1 MKSGDIEDLYRLSP
15 MQEGMLFHHL
25 YNPESDI
32 YFRQQGYTFHGPLNV
47 SAFTRAWDRVIERHA
62 VLRASFFWQDL
73 DKPVQV
79 VRRTVA
85 TPLEY
90 QDWRGLSEAEQDE
103 RLESLLS
110 AERETRFD
118 ITRAPLMRI
127 LIVQVADEVSHFIW
141 SYHHLL
147 MDGWSKYH
155 VLREVVSLY
164 DAFCEGKDL
173 QLGRP
178 RSYRDYISWLKQQ
191 DKSGAEAF
199 WRDALK
205 GFKAPTPI
213 GGAQSN
219 GGPNSESEYNERE
232 VWLTAETTSALKAL
246 AKQHQFTLNTLM
258 QGAWSLLLS
267 RYSGEEDVLFGVTVS
282 GRPASLPG
290 VESMVGLFINTL
302 PLRVRVP
309 HDAELLPWLKKL
321 QAQQAELS
329 QFEHSPLSDVHG
341 WSEVPRSQMLFESI
355 LVFDNFPFDENVRT
369 HRELRFTPLASV
381 ERNNYP
387 LTLVAFADERM
398 MLRIPYDTQ
407 RFESAAIDRML
418 GHLQS
423 LLEGMAANPH
433 QRLCEMP
440 LVTRAEREQLLSDL
454 DHTEHDLS
462 RGLTV
467 HALFEAQ
474 VERTPDA
481 TAVRLGPESL
491 TYRELNERANQLAHH
506 LRGMGVGP
514 EVRVGICAERS
525 IEMLVGLLGTL
536 KAGGVYVPLDPSYPQ
551 ERLSCLLEDLAVPV
565 LLTQDHLLFELPPYA
580 AASQIVCLDSDWTT
594 ISSCA
599 SDNPEN
605 LLTDE
610 NLAYII
616 YTSGSTGTPKG
627 VCISHGVAANHF
639 LTAQREYHTD
649 SNDVVLE
656 FASFNFDVSLE
667 QVFVPLLAG
676 ATLVLR
682 DSRTWGREDFFKH
695 VTEYGLTIVNIP
707 PAYWTQVVP
716 APGSDV
722 AAELAAR
729 LKLVIIGGDQMQPH
743 TARMWQ
749 QAGLR
754 NVRLLNAYGPTET
767 TITATT
773 FEVPLLADENGARSQ
788 MPIGRPLVQ
797 RAVYILD
804 GQGSPVPVGVTGEMH
819 IGGPLL
825 ARGYLN
831 QPALTAEKFIPDP
844 FSTRPGARMY
854 RTGDQATYSE
864 DGNIRFLGRVDRQ
877 VKIRGYRIELGEIEA
892 ALYACEGVRDAAV
905 IVNEQENGEKQLI
918 GYLVMKAGAAAD
930 KVKERLR
937 ERLPEYMIPSAFM
950 LLEEMPLTPNGKIDR
965 RALPAPDEA
974 RARDVDDYVAPR
986 TPIEEMLADIFAGVL
1001 EVERVGVEENFFELG
1016 GHSLLVTQVISRIR
1030 ESLNVELSV
1039 RAIFEY
1045 PTVAA
1050 LAVQVE
1056 AESRAGREAPRQL
1069 ARRESGVAA
1078 TLSFAQQ
1085 RLWFLDQFE
1094 PGSSAYN
1101 MPFALRLKGVL
1112 DVAALERAMTE
1123 VIRRHEVLRTRF
1135 AVEGGE
1141 PMQVVDEP
1149 APFVLSIM
1157 EVGEHVEQLIQ
1168 EEASLPFDL
1177 ETGPLVRARLLKLD
1191 EREQVLLFTMHHIVS
1206 DAWSMSVLIRE
1217 VGALYNAYR
1226 HGEESPLAELPI
1238 QYADYAVWQREW
1250 LQGEALEQQLEY
1262 WRKQLAATPVLELPI
1277 EKPRPAV
1284 LSPASARAEVRLS
1297 AEAVTKLRELGRR
1310 EGCTLFMT
1318 LLAAFQVV
1326 LWRYTGQRDLVI
1338 GTPVANRGQGT
1349 EGLIGFFVNT
1359 LALRAELDGA
1369 LTFRELLGRVRE
1381 ACLGA
1386 YAHQDVPFEKLVEEL
1401 GVRRELNR
1409 HPLFDV
1415 MLALQSAGDDE
1426 LRLEGLEVSAESVGG
1441 ATGAKFDLL
1450 LGLSEESGGG
1460 VRGKLEYRKEL
1471 FGEELMRRMAGRIGQ
1486 VVEEVAAGG
1495 GEARLEELG
1504 AVSGEERNLQLVEW
1518 NSTSRP
1524 YELNRCLHQF
1534 FEAQVERTPDA
1545 VALVCGAE
1553 QLTYRELNQRANLLA
1568 HRLCALGVGAE
1579 SVVALLFE
1587 RSPELVVSLLGVLKA
1602 GGAYLPLD
1610 PSYPAAR
1617 LRYMYEEAAPRVL
1630 LTTEQLRDKWVDAG
1644 ELGTAAVLCVEQLD
1658 LEAAPAELC
1667 GNPAVEVA
1675 ADNLAYVIYTSG
1687 STGRPKGA
1695 MNTHRAIVN
1704 RLLWMQE
1711 EYRLDGSDRVLQKT
1725 PFSFD
1730 VSVWEFF
1737 WPLITGAT
1745 LVLARPGGHQE
1756 SDYLVKLLAGAEVTT
1771 MHFVPSMLAV
1781 FLEEPGVGVAARKLR
1796 RVICSGEALS
1806 ADLMERFMERLPGV
1820 ELHNLYG
1827 PTEAAV
1833 DVSWWRCE
1841 VRGDGRVPIG
1851 RPVANTRMYVLGAG
1865 QELVSAG
1872 VPGELYI
1879 GGVQVGRG
1887 YLSRPAL
1894 TAERFVPDPFSAEAG
1909 ARMYRTGDVAR
1920 WLADGEIEY
1929 VGRVD
1934 QQVKIR
1940 GQRIELG
1947 EIEAT
1952 LRDCEGVRDAA
1963 VVVGERTDGEKRLV
1977 GYLVTETGARATTV
1991 NIREYLRERLPEY
2004 MVPATFL
2011 LLDELPLTPS
2021 GKLDRRA
2028 LPALESVSVEAAD
2041 DYVAPRTPVE
2051 ELLANIFAEVLR
2063 LEKVGTDESFFDLG
2077 GHSLLATKV
2086 ISRVREAFR
2095 VEVALR
2101 ALFERPTVA
2110 EFARHLDVCLKTGKA
2125 TAAPRIRRV
2134 KHDGASPL
2142 SFAQQRLWFFEQLQP
2157 GSATYNL
2164 LQSAR
2169 LLGALNV
2176 PALEQSL
2183 NEIVKRHE
2191 SLRTTFQDIK
2201 GEPAQQVV
2209 PASPQTL
2216 PLMDLSGL
2224 PEAEREE
2231 EVRRLTLEE
2240 LNRPF
2245 DLARGP
2251 LVRARLLKLDAE
2263 THVVLFMMHHIV
2275 TDAWSMG
2282 VLLRELKVLYEAFS
2296 EGRPSPLA
2304 ELPIQYADFAR
2315 WQRDW
2320 LSGEALEEQLGYWQE
2335 RLGGNLPVLSL
2346 PADKPRPDVWTY
2358 RGAKHSVK
2366 FSKGLTEEL
2375 KAFGNRQGATLF
2387 MTLLAAFQVLLH
2399 YYTGEEDIVV
2409 GTDDANRGHL
2419 ETEPLIGFFIN
2430 QLALRTNLSGNPSFR
2445 ELLGRVREVTLG
2457 AYANHDLPFDKI
2469 VERLQPE
2476 RSLAHAPLFQ
2486 VKLVLQNT
2494 PVEELE
2500 LRGLILQPLQVD
2512 YAAAKFDLTPLLWEK
2527 PDGLRGW
2534 FEYSSD
2540 LFSPAAIAR
2549 IAEQFEFVLKSVAS
2563 RPDLTLE
2570 QLRDVLAEDDRER
2583 RACAQRER
2591 EESQRSRFKT
2601 IKPKAISLSEQAVV
2615 QTSEL
2620 VSGARLPLVIQPA
2633 MNNLDLEEWAKGN
2646 LGFIETKLQKHGAIL
2661 FRGFD
2666 VNSPSVFEGFAHAIC
2681 PRLFDENGEH
2691 NRGSVSGKVYTP
2703 VSYPA
2708 NKLLLWHNENSF
2720 NDSWPMKI
2728 WFCCATPAEK
2738 GGETPLVDSRRVFE
2752 MLDPKIRE
2760 RFIEKKVMYVRNYK
2774 EGLGQSWQ
2782 AIMRAENRADAEK
2795 FCRNNLMEFEWKEGN
2810 GLLTRCVRPAVARHP
2825 RTGEMVWFNQAQHWH
2840 RACLDAETRESLRA
2854 LYDEDDFPR
2863 NCYYGDGSVIED
2875 SIMEEILEVYRQL
2888 AVTFPWQEKDVVMLD
2903 NLLTAHGRNPYV
2915 GKRRLYVAMGEMT
2928 SYSDLLPPETA
2939 SSQSA

>member
-1 MKSGDIEDLYRLSP
+1 MKPGDIEDLYRLSP

-25 YNPESDI
+25 YSPESDI
-32 YFRQQGYTFHGPLNV
+32 YFRQQGYTFHGPLNIP
-47 SAFTRAWDRVIERHA
+47 AFTRAWDRVIERHA

-103 RLESLLS
+103 RLKALLLT
-110 AERETRFD
+110 ERETRFD

-178 RSYRDYISWLKQQ
+178 RSYRDYISWLKHQ
-191 DKSGAEAF
+191 DKSGTEAF
-199 WRDALK
+199 WRDALR

-213 GGAQSN
+213 GGAQRN
-219 GGPNSESEYNERE
+219 GGPNSESEYSERE
-232 VWLTAETTSALKAL
+232 VWLNAETTSALKSL

-309 HDAELLPWLKKL
+309 HDAELLPWLKRL

-407 RFESAAIDRML
+407 RFESAAVDRML

-433 QRLCEMP
+433 QRLCELP

-454 DHTEHDLS
+454 DHTEHDLWQ
-462 RGLTV
+462 GLTV

-506 LRGMGVGP
+506 LRSMGVGP

-551 ERLSCLLEDLAVPV
+551 ERLSYLLEDLAVPV

-580 AASQIVCLDSDWTT
+580 AASQIVCLDSDWAT
-594 ISSCA
+594 ISSCS

-605 LLTDE
+605 LLSDE

-616 YTSGSTGTPKG
+616 YTSGSSGTPKG

-639 LTAQREYHTD
+639 LTAQREFRTD
-649 SNDVVLE
+649 ANDVVLE

-667 QVFVPLLAG
+667 QIFVPLLAG

-682 DSRTWGREDFFKH
+682 DSRTWGREDFFQH
-695 VTEYGLTIVNIP
+695 VAEYGLTIVNIP
-707 PAYWTQVVP
+707 PAYWTQIVP

-722 AAELAAR
+722 ATELAAR

-754 NVRLLNAYGPTET
+754 DVRLLNAYGPTET
-767 TITATT
+767 TITATA

-797 RAVYILD
+797 RAIYILD
-804 GQGSPVPVGVTGEMH
+804 GQGSPVPVGVTGELH

-831 QPALTAEKFIPDP
+831 QPGLTAEKFIPDP
-844 FSTRPGARMY
+844 FSQQPGARMY
-854 RTGDQATYSE
+854 RTGDQASYSE

-905 IVNEQENGEKQLI
+905 IVSEQANGEKQLT
-918 GYLVMKAGAAAD
+918 GYLVMEAGAAVD
-930 KVKERLR
+930 KVRERLR
-937 ERLPEYMIPSAFM
+937 ERLPEYMIPSVFM

-974 RARDVDDYVAPR
+974 RARDVDDYQAPR

-1001 EVERVGVEENFFELG
+1001 EVEHVGVEENFFELG

-1045 PTVAA
+1045 PTVAT
-1050 LAVQVE
+1050 LAAQVE
-1056 AESRAGREAPRQL
+1056 AESRAGREAPPL
-1069 ARRESGVAA
+1069 LVRRESGVALP
-1078 TLSFAQQ
+1078 LSFAQQ

-1135 AVEGGE
+1135 VVENGE
-1141 PMQVVDEP
+1141 PVQVVDEP

-1157 EVGEHVEQLIQ
+1157 EVGNGHVEQLIQ
-1168 EEASLPFDL
+1168 KEASQSFDL
-1177 ETGPLVRARLLKLD
+1177 EAGPLVRARLLKLD
-1191 EREQVLLFTMHHIVS
+1191 ERDQVLLFTMHHIVS
-1206 DAWSMSVLIRE
+1206 DGWSMGVLIRE

-1226 HGEESPLAELPI
+1226 QGEESPLAELPI

-1250 LQGEALEQQLEY
+1250 LRGEALERQLEY
-1262 WRKQLAATPVLELPI
+1262 WRRQLTDAPVLELLT
-1277 EKPRPAV
+1277 EKARPAV
-1284 LSPASARAEVRLS
+1284 LSPASARADVRLS
-1297 AEAVTKLRELGRR
+1297 AEVVAGLRALGRQ

-1318 LLAAFQVV
+1318 LLAALQIV
-1326 LWRYTGQRDLVI
+1326 LWRYTGQSDLVV
-1338 GTPVANRGQGT
+1338 GTPVANRGQGGT

-1359 LALRAELDGA
+1359 LALRTGLEGA
-1369 LTFRELLGRVRE
+1369 LTFRELLARVRE
-1381 ACLGA
+1381 TCLGA

-1401 GVRRELNR
+1401 GVRRDLNR

-1415 MLALQSAGDDE
+1415 MLALQGGSEDR
-1426 LRLEGLEVSAESVGG
+1426 LRLEGLEVDAEAVGSG
-1441 ATGAKFDLL
+1441 AVGAKFDLL
-1450 LGLSEESGGG
+1450 LGLVEERGGG

-1471 FGEELMRRMAGRIGQ
+1471 FGEDLMRRMAGRLVQ
-1486 VVEEVAAGG
+1486 VVEEVAACR
-1495 GEARLEELG
+1495 GESRLKELG
-1504 AVSGEERNLQLVEW
+1504 TVRGEERSLQLVEW
-1518 NSTSRP
+1518 NATARD
-1524 YELNRCLHQF
+1524 YNFDGCLHQL
-1534 FEAQVERTPDA
+1534 FERQTARTPDA
-1545 VALVCGAE
+1545 TALVCGGE
-1553 QLTYRELNQRANLLA
+1553 RLSYRELDTRANQLA
-1568 HRLCALGVGAE
+1568 NQLNALGVGPE
-1579 SVVALLFE
+1579 TVVGLLFE
-1587 RSPELVVSLLGVLKA
+1587 RSTELVVSLLGVLKA

-1617 LRYMYEEAAPRVL
+1617 LRYMFEDAAPRVL
-1630 LTTEQLRDKWVDAG
+1630 LTTEALLSQWDHVGPQSQAD
-1644 ELGTAAVLCVEQLD
+1644 VLCVEQLELSED
-1658 LEAAPAELC
+1658 EAPAPVSS
-1667 GNPAVEVA
+1667 GVEA
-1675 ADNLAYVIYTSG
+1675 NHLAYVIYTSG

-1711 EYRLDGSDRVLQKT
+1711 AYGLEASDRVLQKT
-1725 PFSFD
+1725 PYSFD

-1745 LVLARPGGHQE
+1745 LVVAPPDLHRDSLGL
-1756 SDYLVKLLAGAEVTT
+1756 SRLITAERVTT
-1771 MHFVPSMLAV
+1771 IHFVPSMLAV
-1781 FLEEPGVGVAARKLR
+1781 FLDEPETSGCAGVLR

-1806 ADLMERFMERLPGV
+1806 ADLMERCFTRLPGV

-1833 DVSWWRCE
+1833 DVTAWHCE
-1841 VRGDGRVPIG
+1841 RRADGRVPLG
-1851 RPVANTRMYVLGAG
+1851 VPVANTQMYVLDERL
-1865 QELVSAG
+1865 ELVGPGVAG
-1872 VPGELYI
+1872 ALYI

-1887 YLSRPAL
+1887 YLRRPEL
-1894 TAERFVPDPFSAEAG
+1894 TAERFVADPYSNEPG
-1909 ARMYRTGDVAR
+1909 ARMYWTGDVGR
-1920 WLADGEIEY
+1920 WMAEGQLEYLGRADE
-1929 VGRVD
+1929 
-1934 QQVKIR
+1934 QVKLR

-1963 VVVGERTDGEKRLV
+1963 VVVSERADGEKRLV
-1977 GYLVTETGARATTV
+1977 GYVVTETATNN
-1991 NIREYLRERLPEY
+1991 NIKEYLRERLPEY
-2004 MVPATFL
+2004 MVPSTFVRL
-2011 LLDELPLTPS
+2011 EELPLTPS

-2028 LPALESVSVEAAD
+2028 LPAPESVIVEAVD
-2041 DYVAPRTPVE
+2041 GYVAPRTPVA
-2051 ELLANIFAEVLR
+2051 ELLAQTFAEVLGV
-2063 LEKVGTDESFFDLG
+2063 EEVGADESFFDLG

-2086 ISRVREAFR
+2086 VSRVREAFR
-2095 VEVALR
+2095 VEIALR

-2110 EFARHLDVCLKTGKA
+2110 QLARHIEACLKAGEVT
-2125 TAAPRIRRV
+2125 TVPPIRRV
-2134 KHDGASPL
+2134 KRDGVLPL

-2164 LQSAR
+2164 LQSVQ

-2183 NEIVKRHE
+2183 NEILRRHE
-2191 SLRTTFQDIK
+2191 SLRTTFQNIK
-2201 GEPAQQVV
+2201 GEPAQQVM
-2209 PASPQTL
+2209 PASLLAL
-2216 PLMDLSGL
+2216 PLTDLSGL
-2224 PEAEREE
+2224 PELEREA

-2263 THVVLFMMHHIV
+2263 THVALFMMHHIV

-2296 EGRPSPLA
+2296 EDRPSPLA
-2304 ELPIQYADFAR
+2304 DLPIQYVDFAH
-2315 WQRDW
+2315 WQREW
-2320 LSGEALEEQLGYWQE
+2320 LSGAALEEQLGYWQE
-2335 RLGGNLPVLSL
+2335 RLGGELSVLTL
-2346 PADKPRPDVWTY
+2346 PADRPRPDVWTY
-2358 RGAKHSVK
+2358 RGAKHPVK
-2366 FSKGLTEEL
+2366 FSKELTEEL
-2375 KAFGNRQGATLF
+2375 KAFSNRQGATLF

-2399 YYTGEEDIVV
+2399 YYTGAEDIVV
-2409 GTDDANRGHL
+2409 GTDDANRSRL

-2430 QLALRTNLSGNPSFR
+2430 QLALRTDLSGNPRFR

-2476 RSLAHAPLFQ
+2476 RSLARVPLFQ

-2500 LRGLILQPLQVD
+2500 LRGLKLLPLQVD

-2534 FEYSSD
+2534 FEYSTD
-2540 LFSPAAIAR
+2540 LFSSAAVAR
-2549 IAEQFEFVLKSVAS
+2549 IVEQFEIVLKSVAARS
-2563 RPDLTLE
+2563 NLTLE
-2570 QLRDVLAEDDRER
+2570 QLREVLAEDDRER
-2583 RACAQRER
+2583 RARAQRER

-2601 IKPKAISLSEQAVV
+2601 VRPKAISLSEQTVV
-2615 QTSEL
+2615 QTSEI
-2620 VSGARLPLVIQPA
+2620 VPGERLPLVVQPA
-2633 MNNLDLEEWAKGN
+2633 TNNLDLESWSRAN
-2646 LGFIETKLQKHGAIL
+2646 LGFIETNLQKHGAIL

-2666 VNSPSVFEGFAHAIC
+2666 VNSASVFEGFAHAIC

-2691 NRGSVSGKVYTP
+2691 NRGSISGKVYTP

-2728 WFCCATPAEK
+2728 WFCCATPAEQ
-2738 GGETPLVDSRRVFE
+2738 GGETPLVDSRRVFQ

-2795 FCRNNLMEFEWKEGN
+2795 FCRNNLMEFEWKEDN
-2810 GLLTRCVRPAVARHP
+2810 GLLTRCVRPAVAKHP

-2854 LYDEDDFPR
+2854 LYDEEDFPR

-2888 AVTFPWQEKDVVMLD
+2888 EVSFPWQEKDVVMLD

-2928 SYSDLLPPETA
+2928 SYADLLSTETA